1 MYGIR
6 ILVFMFTISLLVSPT
21 QLPTILLTRLVK
33 VNSSNYTQLRLQSG
47 QHKIIQRH
55 CFLHLFVSHL
65 YQTAVD
71 FSGDGAGSCA
81 RSGTRAGRIL
91 LLKS

>member
-1 MYGIR
+1 
-6 ILVFMFTISLLVSPT
+6 MFTISLLMSLT
-21 QLPTILLTRLVK
+21 QLPTILPTCLVE
-33 VNSSNYTQLRLQSG
+33 VNSPNYMQPRLQSG

-55 CFLHLFVSHL
+55 CFLHLFISRL
-65 YQTAVD
+65 CPTAVD
-71 FSGDGAGSCA
+71 FARDRAGSCT